1 MLMPN
6 ERALVVGIDGSQ
18 SAVHA
23 AVWAGGEASR
33 RRLPLRLV
41 VAYFVP
47 HAGLAGIVGSIEQV
61 RTGMAAQ
68 ARDRLEE
75 ARAAV
80 LTATPGL
87 TVRVAA
93 REWNSVAA
101 LIQESERAKLL
112 VLGSRGLGGFT
123 GLLVGSTAI
132 SLAEH
137 AHCPIVVVRGRVPG
151 PETVAAPVMVGV
163 DGSSAGDDAVA
174 FACEEASLR
183 GTGVTV
189 VHAWNE
195 MLTGTVPAELL
206 DADSAETERDEID
219 ALADYLS
226 GWTEKYTDVAFSFV
240 VKRGSPSKVLLS
252 QAESAQLIVVGSR
265 GRDGFAGMLLGSTSQ
280 ALVAHSPCPVAVI
293 RSQRDRGGRT

>member
-6 ERALVVGIDGSQ
+6 ERAVVVGIDGSE

-23 AVWAGGEASR
+23 AVWAGAEASR
-33 RRLPLRLV
+33 RSLPLRLV
-41 VAYFVP
+41 AVYFVP
-47 HAGLAGIVGSIEQV
+47 HTGMSGIVGSLGQIRE
-61 RTGMAAQ
+61 GMAKQ

-80 LTATPGL
+80 LAVFPGL

-101 LIQESERAKLL
+101 LLHESERAKLL
-112 VLGSRGLGGFT
+112 VLGCRGLGGFT
-123 GLLVGSTAI
+123 GLLIGSTAV
-132 SLAEH
+132 SLAVH
-137 AHCPIVVVRGRVPG
+137 AHCPVVVVRGPVRE
-151 PETVAAPVMVGV
+151 PEVAASVVVGV
-163 DGSSAGDDAVA
+163 DGSAASDDAVA

-195 MLTGTVPAELL
+195 MLTGTVPPELL
-206 DADSAETERDEID
+206 DADSAETERDEIK

-226 GWTEKYTDVAFSFV
+226 GWTEKYPDVPFSFV

-252 QAESAQLIVVGSR
+252 QTKHAQLIVVGSR
-265 GRDGFAGMLLGSTSQ
+265 GRDGFTGMLLGSTSQ
-280 ALVAHSPCPVAVI
+280 ALVVHSSCPVAVI
-293 RSQRDRGGRT
+293 RPQSERNGTT